1 MNQEIDNIS
10 ENLNN
15 CQTLCNPVDEIEGGE
30 ENEKEDIEYR
40 TKDPVRKQVDY
51 DATTCMIP

>member
-30 ENEKEDIEYR
+30 ENEYR